1 MFDANGAF
9 VADRDPG
16 VGLFAVGVTVDAH
29 LMIYA
34 TVFDGSILRVAKI
47 DRTATRR
54 GTSRTK
60 RRRRSAW
67 DLGRIMGTT
76 GSRRSP
82 RPRPPRF
89 VYPAQLRTWA
99 RAR

>member
-47 DRTATRR
+47 DRN
-54 GTSRTK
+54 GN
-60 RRRRSAW
+60 
-67 DLGRIMGTT
+67 
-76 GSRRSP
+76 
-82 RPRPPRF
+82 
-89 VYPAQLRTWA
+89 PAGNFPTNA
-99 RAR
+99 GVGPHGISVE